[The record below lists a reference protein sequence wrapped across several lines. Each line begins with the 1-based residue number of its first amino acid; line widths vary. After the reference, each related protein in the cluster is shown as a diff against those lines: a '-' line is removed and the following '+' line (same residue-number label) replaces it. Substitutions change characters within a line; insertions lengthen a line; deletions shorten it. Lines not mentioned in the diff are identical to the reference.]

1 MESLKRI
8 ADRID
13 AINNWVGGVVNWVVV
28 LLVAVVFG
36 DVLMRYLFN
45 WSWVFVQELEWHI
58 FAFIFLLG
66 AGYTLITDNHVRVDI
81 FYQRFNA
88 KQKAWLNLVCCL
100 LCLFPGCILVISTS
114 LSFVMTSYAQ
124 MEGSPDPGGIPLRF
138 ILKACIPAGY
148 VLFLLQ
154 GVSLFIRSLLT
165 IRGFAADSEEKKGAY

>member
-1 MESLKRI
+1 MESLKRL

-13 AINNWVGGVVNWVVV
+13 ALNNMVGSVVNWVVV
-28 LLVAVVFG
+28 LLVVVVFG

-45 WSWVFVQELEWHI
+45 WSWVFVQELEWHV
-58 FAFIFLLG
+58 FGFIFLLG

-81 FYQRFNA
+81 FYQRFNSR
-88 KQKAWLNLVCCL
+88 QKAWLNLICCL

-114 LSFVMTSYAQ
+114 IPFVLTSYAQ

-138 ILKACIPAGY
+138 ILKSFIPLGF
-148 VLFLLQ
+148 VLFFLQ

-165 IRGFAADSEEKKGAY
+165 IRGFDQGAEEKKGAY